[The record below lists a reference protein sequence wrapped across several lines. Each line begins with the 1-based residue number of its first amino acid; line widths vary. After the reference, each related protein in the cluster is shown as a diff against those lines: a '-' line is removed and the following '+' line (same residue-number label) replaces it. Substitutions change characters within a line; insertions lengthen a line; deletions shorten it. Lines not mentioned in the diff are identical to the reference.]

1 MEKYLVIWQRKAQRA
16 FDNQMLW
23 YYLNANKQFAATFFR
38 NITET
43 VERISEM
50 PSIGQLEK
58 EEGKRI
64 YRSLLFHP
72 KCRILYWYDD
82 NELHIIDLLFANRN
96 Y

>member
-58 EEGKRI
+58 EEGKKSI
-64 YRSLLFHP
+64 VHSFL
-72 KCRILYWYDD
+72 ILNAVYY
-82 NELHIIDLLFANRN
+82 IGTMITN
-96 Y
+96 YI

>member
-16 FDNQMLW
+16 FDNQMFW

-43 VERISEM
+43 VSRISKM

-58 EEGKRI
+58 EDEKRI
-64 YRSLLFHP
+64 YRPARASSQSLLEH
-72 KCRILYWYDD
+72 
-82 NELHIIDLLFANRN
+82 LHLFAPLAFPRTI